1 MLSKKSH
8 RNNKQ
13 LYYSLNFLKLLIP
26 NFLYRNSLK
35 KNLDEIEKYDDNYI
49 KMRVNFYNKLDRDI
63 NLSENILE
71 LSKLKIKNFHKT
83 YFFDSYEFTR
93 YFKSSLKMNFLFG
106 DITHI
111 PEIPS
116 IVKSRPIADNQKNSI
131 LFKLNKVRH
140 FTYTNDSNQ
149 FADKKNI
156 LIGRGAVTIK
166 HKKRTSFYK
175 MYFNHHLCDLG
186 QINKN
191 TDHDHW
197 IKDKISIEDHLKYK
211 FVLCIEGVDVAT
223 NLKWVMSSNSI
234 AVMAKPKIESW
245 FMESKLVADY
255 HYIEINDD
263 YSNLE
268 EKLNYYIN
276 NVDECLKI
284 IENANT
290 YVSQFKDY
298 NREKLISLLVLEKYF
313 IKTLQIPKRV
323 NLLY

>member
-1 MLSKKSH
+1 
-8 RNNKQ
+8 
-13 LYYSLNFLKLLIP
+13 
-26 NFLYRNSLK
+26 
-35 KNLDEIEKYDDNYI
+35 
-49 KMRVNFYNKLDRDI
+49 MRVNFYNKLDRDI
-63 NLSENILE
+63 NLSENISE
-71 LSKLKIKNFHKT
+71 LSKLKIKNIHKT

-116 IVKSRPIADNQKNSI
+116 IVKSRPIAENQKNSI

-156 LIGRGAVTIK
+156 LIGRGAVTLK
-166 HKKRTSFYK
+166 HKKRTNFYE

-191 TDHDHW
+191 TEHDHW